1 MTIAR
6 IKLSSLSHKD
16 ADSIMSQIKS
26 ISETLGVRVNGP
38 VPFPT
43 KRVSQTVRKG
53 PGGEGSHT
61 YERWQMRVHKRMIQL
76 NANDQILR
84 QIMRI
89 PVPDSVQ
96 IEISIS

>member
-16 ADSIMSQIKS
+16 ADSIMGQIKS
-26 ISETLGVRVNGP
+26 ISETLGVKVDGP
-38 VPFPT
+38 IPFPT
-43 KRVSQTVRKG
+43 KVISHTLRKA
-53 PGGEGSHT
+53 PSHEGSHT
-61 YERWQMRVHKRMIQL
+61 YEKWQMRVHKRMIQL
-76 NANDQILR
+76 NANDQVLR